1 MCLLIRLPNAFRQY
15 MKTVLFMPFYPSS
28 PPSSFRAQD
37 YVFNVRKCTS
47 YLVILRISFLGL
59 EKSFRKWIIIS
70 TPIYLFLWGFNK
82 SRHYYSFKP
91 QWKLFTFCPHTLMQR
106 PSEVTVNTTISFY
119 DPSLKGTIK
128 WRNLICIIF
137 FQWYTLQLIPDFNF
151 MMLVLEK
158 MKWSQFFNWCCV
170 CEFQNVI
177 FYRYD
182 KKGEREA
189 SNKMEISFVP
199 QKLLIILKG
208 TFHSRKMDMK
218 AWIKPPTCNSSS
230 S

>member
-1 MCLLIRLPNAFRQY
+1 
-15 MKTVLFMPFYPSS
+15 MKTALFMPFLPLLPSLLVQGTRLCLQCQKMNLI
-28 PPSSFRAQD
+28 PGYIEDFLPGLKA
-37 YVFNVRKCTS
+37 VRC
-47 YLVILRISFLGL
+47 L
-59 EKSFRKWIIIS
+59 EKSFLKWIIIS

-91 QWKLFTFCPHTLMQR
+91 QWKLLTFCPHTLMQR

-177 FYRYD
+177 QSFIVMT
-182 KKGEREA
+182 KKGNVKQVTRW
-189 SNKMEISFVP
+189 K
-199 QKLLIILKG
+199 
-208 TFHSRKMDMK
+208 
-218 AWIKPPTCNSSS
+218 
-230 S
+230 

>member
-1 MCLLIRLPNAFRQY
+1 
-15 MKTVLFMPFYPSS
+15 MPFFT

-37 YVFNVRKCTS
+37 DVFNVRKFTS

-59 EKSFRKWIIIS
+59 EKSFLKWIIIS

-137 FQWYTLQLIPDFNF
+137 FQWYTLQLIPRFNF
-151 MMLVLEK
+151 MMLVLET

-177 FYRYD
+177 QSFIVMT
-182 KKGEREA
+182 KKGDVKQVTRW
-189 SNKMEISFVP
+189 K
-199 QKLLIILKG
+199 
-208 TFHSRKMDMK
+208 
-218 AWIKPPTCNSSS
+218 
-230 S
+230 